1 MTCENFLGIDM
12 VLQNIQGELLNS
24 TSKLTEIVKRI
35 TRDTKMLEGVENDPT
50 YTDDQRQLYRDRLDD
65 LNTEKKGKARDIVT
79 KSKRSSN
86 TSCKD

>member
-1 MTCENFLGIDM
+1 M